1 MGVVAE
7 TVQAA
12 SIPEMATG
20 NRSRVAGASERVP
33 ELDGLRGLAILLVI
47 LCHYIS
53 NSRGG
58 TSLPF
63 AYFSRMFS
71 LGWSGVD
78 LFFVLSGFLIGGILL
93 DARAAPNYFRAFY
106 VRRVHR
112 ILPVYYVWISLFAL
126 TSFLLLRFSP
136 EVVEATHLQ
145 SPMPVAYYYLF
156 FQNLVSATYVGLAWY
171 WISITWSL
179 AVEEQFYLITPPL
192 IRFLSPRRLTSVLIA
207 VVVLAPVVRYFA
219 VTSWPGGREAAYIL
233 LPCRAD
239 SLALGILATVA
250 WRTPRVKQW
259 LAAHLRLLRFALLAL
274 FSGLL
279 VLLKWYPTPYHLLTQ
294 TLGFSWLA
302 WFYACLMLLALL
314 ATESWAA
321 RLFRFRPLRELGT
334 VSYCVY
340 LIHFLVLAACHRLI
354 LGSAPSYGD
363 LPGAGVTL
371 LAFTLTIGIAKLSW
385 KYFEQP
391 LLRRGQACSYW
402 PARQAADVGLVAPK
416 AAT

>member
-1 MGVVAE
+1 MSVAPHS
-7 TVQAA
+7 VQAA
-12 SIPEMATG
+12 AMPEVAVG
-20 NRSRVAGASERVP
+20 RRNRVAGASERVP

-53 NSRGG
+53 NSSGG
-58 TSLPF
+58 SSLPF

-93 DARAAPNYFRAFY
+93 DARTAPNYFRAFY
-106 VRRVHR
+106 IRRVHR
-112 ILPVYYVWISLFAL
+112 ILPVYYAWISLFAI
-126 TSFLLLRFSP
+126 TSFLLLRFLPGVDS
-136 EVVEATHLQ
+136 ARLQ
-145 SPMPVAYYYLF
+145 SPMPVAFYYLF
-156 FQNLVSATYVGLAWY
+156 FQNLVSASYLGLAWY
-171 WISITWSL
+171 WVSITWSL
-179 AVEEQFYLITPPL
+179 AVEEQFNLITPPL
-192 IRFLSPRRLTSVLIA
+192 IRFLNLRRLTSLLISA
-207 VVVLAPVVRYFA
+207 VVLAPVVRYF
-219 VTSWPGGREAAYIL
+219 VVMSWQGGREAAYIL

-239 SLALGILATVA
+239 SLALGILAALA

-259 LAAHLRLLRFALLAL
+259 LAVHLRLLRLVLLVL

-279 VLLKWYPTPYHLLTQ
+279 VLLKWFPTPYHLLTQ

-314 ATESWAA
+314 DTQSWSA
-321 RLFRFRPLRELGT
+321 RLFRFRPLRALGT
-334 VSYCVY
+334 ISYCVY

-354 LGSAPSYGD
+354 LGSGPRYAD
-363 LPGAGVTL
+363 FPGAATTL
-371 LAFTLTIGIAKLSW
+371 LAFALTIGIAKLSW

-402 PARQAADVGLVAPK
+402 PAPQPSDTALVAPK